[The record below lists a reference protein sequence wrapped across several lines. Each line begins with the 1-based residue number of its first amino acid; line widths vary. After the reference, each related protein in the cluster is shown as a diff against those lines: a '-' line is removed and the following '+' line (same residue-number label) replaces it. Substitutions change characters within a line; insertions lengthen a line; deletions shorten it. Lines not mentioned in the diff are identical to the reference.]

1 MFLSLWSLSLL
12 LIVPI
17 LTLFVCVVG
26 FEVMLLG
33 LVMDFS
39 TVSDDLLKRFLECKN
54 MRNIEVLSFKSEG

>member
-54 MRNIEVLSFKSEG
+54 MRNIEVLSFKSQG